1 MNYEDLIQQ
10 NISEARAEYESI
22 INFIIPI
29 KREYNDLLIKR
40 KEQEKAL
47 EVVSEEFSQMSLE
60 YQELR
65 TKLDDIIEQEI
76 QEHKSI
82 IRNYEEQEGNLKEI
96 IEKNESILK
105 KIQEEEKYLE
115 NEKNILDFREKVIS
129 DKEKDL
135 SLSKSQINDKSLEN
149 TKKEQELAQKEQ
161 ELLSKIQEVNNRQS

>member
-10 NISEARAEYESI
+10 NISEARVEYESI

-29 KREYNDLLIKR
+29 KKEYNDLLIKR

-47 EVVSEEFSQMSLE
+47 GVVSEEFSQMSLE

-82 IRNYEEQEGNLKEI
+82 IRNYEDQERNLKEI

-115 NEKNILDFREKVIS
+115 NEKNSLYFREKVIS
-129 DKEKDL
+129 DKGKDL
-135 SLSKSQINDKSLEN
+135 FLSKSQINDKSLEN
-149 TKKEQELAQKEQ
+149 TKKEQELIQKEQ
-161 ELLSKIQEVNNRQS
+161 ELLLKIQEVNNRQS